1 LPSEAEVENIKPL
14 LAHIQGLKSAAGGG
28 LIGTQLMSFFLQ
40 RRTQPLKSR
49 ISKLWTYSGLT
60 DPSRVSARDPE
71 KKDLDKRVRSLT
83 ILTAKME
90 ILTCLAPFFDST
102 HPLPEVCDLQS
113 DEKFHFPAFFFLL
126 CVVDALFHQILCRI
140 SNF

>member
-1 LPSEAEVENIKPL
+1 
-14 LAHIQGLKSAAGGG
+14 
-28 LIGTQLMSFFLQ
+28 
-40 RRTQPLKSR
+40 
-49 ISKLWTYSGLT
+49 LT

-126 CVVDALFHQILCRI
+126 CVVDALFHRILCRI